1 MTNADIDDF
10 KGMLREFGYTA
21 GTVLAQ
27 SENPRDRI
35 ALPAGEYKIAV
46 ADSAISGSGLFAT
59 ADIQNGETIAPAR
72 LQNKRTIAGR
82 FTNHAEKPNAAMVLL
97 DNDNINLVSITP
109 IHGPRPAILGE
120 EITIDYRQALKIQ
133 GIEPLNNEH

>member
-21 GTVLAQ
+21 STVFAQ
-27 SENPRDRI
+27 SENPDDRI
-35 ALPAGEYKIAV
+35 ALPAGEYKIHV
-46 ADSAISGSGLFAT
+46 SDSAISGYGLFAT
-59 ADIQNGETIAPAR
+59 ADIQSDETIAPAR

-97 DNDNINLVSITP
+97 DNDNINLVSIKL
-109 IHGPRPAILGE
+109 IQGPRPANFGE
-120 EITIDYRQALKIQ
+120 EITIDYRQVLKIQ
-133 GIEPLNNEH
+133 GIEPINNEH